1 MSADRPQEYRQI
13 DRLLRQAVAN
23 ISFVA
28 DNAVRGTAAEGDVIM
43 PGQADSAIRRED
55 GDAELALRAA
65 RRIGEYLTTHPGA
78 DPVNIQGELAGDD
91 ALVVPREAAVLLA
104 RILGF
109 LANGEEVRVIPE
121 TAELT
126 TQQAA
131 EFLNVSRPYL
141 VKLLES
147 GEIPFRMVG
156 THRRVRSRDL
166 SEYTSRDD
174 LARRR
179 VADEL
184 TQLTQELGLY

>member
-1 MSADRPQEYRQI
+1 
-13 DRLLRQAVAN
+13 
-23 ISFVA
+23 
-28 DNAVRGTAAEGDVIM
+28 M
-43 PGQADSAIRRED
+43 PSQADSSIRHES

-78 DPVNIQGELAGDD
+78 DPVKIQGELAGDD

-109 LANGEEVRVIPE
+109 LANGEGVNVIPD

-141 VKLLES
+141 IKLLES
-147 GEIPFRMVG
+147 GEIPFRLVG
-156 THRRVRSRDL
+156 RHRRVKFRDL
-166 SEYTSRDD
+166 NEYKSRDD
-174 LARRR
+174 LARRHA
-179 VADEL
+179 ADEL

>member
-1 MSADRPQEYRQI
+1 
-13 DRLLRQAVAN
+13 
-23 ISFVA
+23 
-28 DNAVRGTAAEGDVIM
+28 M
-43 PGQADSAIRRED
+43 PGQADSATGGES

-78 DPVNIQGELAGDD
+78 DPVQLHGELAGDD

-109 LANGEEVRVIPE
+109 LANGEGVNVIPD

-141 VKLLES
+141 IKVLES
-147 GEIPFRMVG
+147 GEIPFRLVG
-156 THRRVRSRDL
+156 THRRVRFRDL
-166 SEYTSRDD
+166 SEYKSRDD

-179 VADEL
+179 AADEL

>member
-1 MSADRPQEYRQI
+1 LLTCLRPAIPGATSRSERLRI
-13 DRLLRQAVAN
+13 LRLLRIMQLSVT
-23 ISFVA
+23 VQGGA
-28 DNAVRGTAAEGDVIM
+28 DM
-43 PGQADSAIRRED
+43 SSQADSAISRRSD
-55 GDAELALRAA
+55 DAELALRAA

-78 DPVNIQGELAGDD
+78 DPVKIQGELAGDD

-109 LANGEEVRVIPE
+109 LASGEGVSVMPH

-131 EFLNVSRPYL
+131 EFLNVSRPYV

-147 GEIPFRMVG
+147 GEIPFRLVG
-156 THRRVRSRDL
+156 THRRVRFRDL
-166 SEYTSRDD
+166 SDYKSRDD

-179 VADEL
+179 AADQL

>member
-1 MSADRPQEYRQI
+1 
-13 DRLLRQAVAN
+13 
-23 ISFVA
+23 
-28 DNAVRGTAAEGDVIM
+28 M
-43 PGQADSAIRRED
+43 PGQADSATRHES

-78 DPVNIQGELAGDD
+78 DPVKLEGELAGDD

-104 RILGF
+104 KILGF
-109 LANGEEVRVIPE
+109 LANGEGVNVIPD

-141 VKLLES
+141 IKILES
-147 GEIPFRMVG
+147 GAIPFRLVG
-156 THRRVRSRDL
+156 THRRVRFRDL
-166 SEYTSRDD
+166 SAFKSRDD

-179 VADEL
+179 AADEL

>member
-1 MSADRPQEYRQI
+1 
-13 DRLLRQAVAN
+13 
-23 ISFVA
+23 
-28 DNAVRGTAAEGDVIM
+28 M
-43 PGQADSAIRRED
+43 PSQADSATRHESD
-55 GDAELALRAA
+55 DAELALRAA

-78 DPVNIQGELAGDD
+78 DPVKLQGELAGDD

-104 RILGF
+104 KILGL
-109 LANGEEVRVIPE
+109 LANGEGVNVIPD

-141 VKLLES
+141 IKVLES
-147 GEIPFRMVG
+147 GEIPFRLVG
-156 THRRVRSRDL
+156 THRRVRFRDL
-166 SEYTSRDD
+166 SEYKSRDD

-179 VADEL
+179 AADEL

>member
-1 MSADRPQEYRQI
+1 
-13 DRLLRQAVAN
+13 
-23 ISFVA
+23 
-28 DNAVRGTAAEGDVIM
+28 M
-43 PGQADSAIRRED
+43 PGQADSGTRPEN

-78 DPVNIQGELAGDD
+78 DPVKLQGELAGED
-91 ALVVPREAAVLLA
+91 ALVVPRQAAVLLA
-104 RILGF
+104 KILGF
-109 LANGEEVRVIPE
+109 LANGEGVNVLPD

-141 VKLLES
+141 IKILES
-147 GEIPFRMVG
+147 GEIPFRLVG
-156 THRRVRSRDL
+156 THRRVRFRDL
-166 SEYTSRDD
+166 SEYKSRDD

-179 VADEL
+179 AADEL